1 MLWGHR
7 RVIGQNIVCP
17 AHTILYAPPTP
28 SLDGTL
34 PLRSAT
40 FLLFACY
47 LIPNHLWCIPCEFY
61 YQVAG
66 GASDVLGPAAGGAV
80 HLKNPWMP
88 GGGGSR
94 YVLGYLRHG
103 HACSDLQFT
112 LYSY

>member
-61 YQVAG
+61 YMYQVEHPTSCWLLG
-66 GASDVLGPAAGGAV
+66 WCDVRGGAV
-80 HLKNPWMP
+80 H
-88 GGGGSR
+88 
-94 YVLGYLRHG
+94 
-103 HACSDLQFT
+103 F
-112 LYSY
+112 